1 MHREQAG
8 RFDYE
13 LRVELHSRQEYAKVT
28 GHIQVS
34 QQTFVFQNQ
43 VADPNV
49 PTSFIFACEQ
59 GFREAIDSGILSGYT
74 IQGVQVV
81 LEKIEYHPAHSSDR
95 AFRLAA
101 CQAFYQGMIGATPI
115 ILEPVM
121 DVVVDI
127 PTNLI
132 ETVQTDLISRRGTIF
147 HQEHHRQRI
156 TTLWAQVPLAELV
169 GYNDYLRSLTNREAH
184 CYMVF
189 SEYQPIPHQNQDCQV
204 QSPTKV

>member
-1 MHREQAG
+1 
-8 RFDYE
+8 
-13 LRVELHSRQEYAKVT
+13 
-28 GHIQVS
+28 
-34 QQTFVFQNQ
+34 
-43 VADPNV
+43 V

-81 LEKIEYHPAHSSDR
+81 LEKIEYHPAYSSDR

-115 ILEPVM
+115 ILEPV
-121 DVVVDI
+121 
-127 PTNLI
+127 I

-147 HQEHHRQRI
+147 HQEHHRQPI